1 MKLFFFY
8 FLIIYLAPDQLISR
22 EDTTHYTT
30 HTQFSTLLILNY
42 FTCYFLY
49 PFPFLIQINLFLH
62 SPNYLSIHFLQIKL
76 NF

>member
-30 HTQFSTLLILNY
+30 HK
-42 FTCYFLY
+42 
-49 PFPFLIQINLFLH
+49 LFYSFNFELFH
-62 SPNYLSIHFLQIKL
+62 MLLSISFSLFNSK
-76 NF
+76 